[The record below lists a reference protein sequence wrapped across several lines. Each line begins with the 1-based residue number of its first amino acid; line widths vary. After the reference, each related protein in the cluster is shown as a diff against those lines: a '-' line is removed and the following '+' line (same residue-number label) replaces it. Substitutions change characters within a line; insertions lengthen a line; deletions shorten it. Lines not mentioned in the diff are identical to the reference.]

1 MSPVV
6 IRKASTMR
14 TSLALFAVS
23 VAATAITLAPSAGAS
38 GSTRTVFVSS
48 AVEHPDGTVTLPL
61 HRGTSGGRP
70 VWYVVLDA
78 SRSGAASHYG
88 VNRSNKL
95 ENARGTAAVQ
105 HVRVSSAVIDFPAS
119 VDFSPDR
126 VVVPGPT
133 GFPPQTA
140 EPGAVGEPGYSPL
153 IELPDGTVLDAPQIA
168 NDSGTADKVVSQD
181 RTHGQVTYK
190 ETNGFSRNVPV
201 RYVSTD
207 SSDPGA
213 AALEDVTLA
222 PALDAAPFAGGD
234 GTNSARASLA
244 AFVNGQTGAANPNR
258 QGLNSA
264 LLDGLDPL
272 NNLAWNP
279 SQGRYSPLWDVFPAQ
294 WTAAAAGS
302 HRNVRQTAFADVADL
317 AQKGL
322 VTGPGGAAFG
332 PGGFIVVCPIVSQG

>member
-1 MSPVV
+1 MH
-6 IRKASTMR
+6 R
-14 TSLALFAVS
+14 SLALVAVS
-23 VAATAITLAPSAGAS
+23 IAATAIALVPPAGAS
-38 GSTRTVFVSS
+38 SSTRTVFVSS

-61 HRGTSGGRP
+61 HRGTSHGRP

-105 HVRVSSAVIDFPAS
+105 RVRVSSGVIDFPDS
-119 VDFSPDR
+119 VDFRPDR
-126 VVVPGPT
+126 VVVPGPN
-133 GFPPQTA
+133 GFPPKTA
-140 EPGAVGEPGYSPL
+140 IPGAVGEAGYSPL
-153 IELPDGTVLDAPQIA
+153 IELPDGTVLDAPQVA
-168 NDSGTADKVVSQD
+168 NGSGSADKVVSLD
-181 RTHGQVTYK
+181 LARRRVTYR

-201 RYVSTD
+201 RYVSTE
-207 SSDPGA
+207 SSDPAA

-222 PALDAAPFAGGD
+222 PALKAAPFAGGD

-244 AFVNGQTGAANPNR
+244 AFVNGQTGRTNPNR

-272 NNLAWNP
+272 NDLAWNP

-294 WTAAAAGS
+294 WTAAAVAA

-317 AQKGL
+317 VEKGL
-322 VTGPGGAAFG
+322 VTGPGGAAFR
-332 PGGFIVVCPIVSQG
+332 PARFIVVCPIISQG

>member
-1 MSPVV
+1 MH
-6 IRKASTMR
+6 K
-14 TSLALFAVS
+14 SLALVAVTI
-23 VAATAITLAPSAGAS
+23 AATALTLAAPAGAS
-38 GSTRTVFVSS
+38 GSDRTVFVSS

-61 HRGTSGGRP
+61 HKGTSHGRD

-95 ENARGTAAVQ
+95 ENARGTTAAQRVT
-105 HVRVSSAVIDFPAS
+105 VSSGVVDFPAS
-119 VDFSPDR
+119 VDFTPTR
-126 VVVPGPT
+126 VVAPGPT
-133 GFPPQTA
+133 GFPPA
-140 EPGAVGEPGYSPL
+140 VASPGAVGEAGYSPL

-168 NDSGTADKVVSQD
+168 NGSGMADKVVSLD
-181 RTHGQVTYK
+181 PGRTRVTLR
-190 ETNGFSRNVPV
+190 ETNGFSRNLPV
-201 RYVSTD
+201 RYLSTD

-213 AALEDVTLA
+213 AALEDVTFA
-222 PALDAAPFAGGD
+222 PALNAAPFAGGD
-234 GTNSARASLA
+234 GTDSARASLA
-244 AFVNGQTGAANPNR
+244 AFVNGQTGATNPNR

-272 NNLAWNP
+272 NDLAWNP

-294 WTAAAAGS
+294 WTAPAAAA

-317 AQKGL
+317 AEKGL

-332 PGGFIVVCPIVSQG
+332 PAGFIVVCPIISQG